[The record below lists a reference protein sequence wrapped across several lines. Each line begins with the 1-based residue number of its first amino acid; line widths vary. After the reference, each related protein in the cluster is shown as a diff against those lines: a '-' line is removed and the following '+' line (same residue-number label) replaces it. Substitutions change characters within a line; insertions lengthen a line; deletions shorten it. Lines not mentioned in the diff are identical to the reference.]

1 MSFKAS
7 IQCVRNRPICVLFT
21 VFLLFVWI
29 FLFCVCVIIYGAT
42 TCWWI
47 KIFWRKLDSMRWFS
61 HRRSQSPP
69 GGAQWYR
76 LLLHAA
82 CCVRSSYG
90 ARPSMH
96 CQWGWLSSFSFFVP
110 GDLGL
115 WPLTLTFEL
124 RPDFCTMYLTAKFDR
139 PMFSRS
145 EVMARTNILT
155 NWQTNKQTPLKT
167 STALRYATSEDKNL
181 RRRLCEFCRVAP
193 RHGCSASAAGD
204 KLADWRSPI
213 MPPPPFQ
220 LHCARHDPLRRRTTV
235 FNGSTDSL
243 RATQLRDR
251 PCVSA
256 TRDPRRCF
264 FHLTITIT
272 EKCWRKM
279 NQRNRLSG
287 KTIERIYYTL
297 SSFKN
302 NLIFVLYTSDDYN
315 ASLFNLFP
323 QRHPK
328 LDSQVAW
335 IINKN
340 CSSLRSIRTQAEK
353 M

>member
-1 MSFKAS
+1 
-7 IQCVRNRPICVLFT
+7 
-21 VFLLFVWI
+21 
-29 FLFCVCVIIYGAT
+29 
-42 TCWWI
+42 
-47 KIFWRKLDSMRWFS
+47 MRWFS
-61 HRRSQSPP
+61 HRRSPSPP

-76 LLLHAA
+76 LLPHAA

-181 RRRLCEFCRVAP
+181 RRRLSSFVELRHVTGVQLLLLVINSLTGVVQLCRLRSSCIVLGTIHSDVVRRSLTAP
-193 RHGCSASAAGD
+193 R
-204 KLADWRSPI
+204 I
-213 MPPPPFQ
+213 
-220 LHCARHDPLRRRTTV
+220 HCAPRSCHLATDRASVPRPIRAGV
-235 FNGSTDSL
+235 FSLNDDDNGKVL
-243 RATQLRDR
+243 
-251 PCVSA
+251 
-256 TRDPRRCF
+256 
-264 FHLTITIT
+264 
-272 EKCWRKM
+272 EKKM
-279 NQRNRLSG
+279 NQGNILSG
-287 KTIERIYYTL
+287 KTIERIYDTL

-302 NLIFVLYTSDDYN
+302 NLIFVLYTSRW
-315 ASLFNLFP
+315 L
-323 QRHPK
+323 
-328 LDSQVAW
+328 
-335 IINKN
+335 
-340 CSSLRSIRTQAEK
+340 
-353 M
+353 